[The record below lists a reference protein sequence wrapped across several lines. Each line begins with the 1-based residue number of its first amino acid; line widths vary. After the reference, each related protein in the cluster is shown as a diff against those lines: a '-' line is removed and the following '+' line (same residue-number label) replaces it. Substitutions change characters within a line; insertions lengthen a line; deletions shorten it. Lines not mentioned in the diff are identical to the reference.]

1 MQRMFVCWQS
11 IGYLS
16 SLALI
21 CCFANFA
28 SAQFEVGQRQHPM
41 PSVRISQR
49 CAGATLTWRMTN
61 DALCSLHQW
70 SNGEVSGA
78 WHAMHHL
85 CVLAR
90 DGIGCKVCLQET
102 ARLPVFGKFLLCDYE
117 SIDAQIGTCIVPC
130 PLTDA
135 SSVHFQ
141 SCARIYIGSMA
152 SLATTAVPLPCPIA
166 FRLVTWRNNLKQN
179 LYQHRERRMSIVEQ
193 WIDARDSMTSCFT
206 CESSFHERP
215 FASSQFEGLFWQAD
229 KNFLQIG

>member
-1 MQRMFVCWQS
+1 
-11 IGYLS
+11 
-16 SLALI
+16 
-21 CCFANFA
+21 
-28 SAQFEVGQRQHPM
+28 
-41 PSVRISQR
+41 
-49 CAGATLTWRMTN
+49 
-61 DALCSLHQW
+61 
-70 SNGEVSGA
+70 
-78 WHAMHHL
+78 MHHL

-166 FRLVTWRNNLKQN
+166 FRLVTS
-179 LYQHRERRMSIVEQ
+179 HCG
-193 WIDARDSMTSCFT
+193 DMT
-206 CESSFHERP
+206 
-215 FASSQFEGLFWQAD
+215 Q
-229 KNFLQIG
+229 